1 MQRDLQA
8 LATVVSQLSTT
19 RLLADASA
27 KAYTIINRAKEQAEM
42 WDSMSMSTI
51 TYMHCVLSY
60 IYEDNETGS
69 ENFDCTASFLVTYH
83 LPATWSTFN
92 VSNVDKNAVIK
103 ILVGRGFRVVD
114 FNDRIDLHM
123 NIQWGGETSTDQ
135 WKRIW
140 EGRGWV
146 LHIPAD
152 DTIVRFD

>member
-8 LATVVSQLSTT
+8 LATVVNQLSTT

-51 TYMHCVLSY
+51 TYVHCVLSY
-60 IYEDNETGS
+60 IHEDNETGS
-69 ENFDCTASFLVTYH
+69 VNFDCTASFLVTYYLH
-83 LPATWSTFN
+83 TWSTFN

-135 WKRIW
+135 WKQIW

-146 LHIPAD
+146 LHLPAAG
-152 DTIVRFD
+152 TIVQFD